1 MQAMRQKGLVE
12 EDLTDN
18 DSSKDPVFMPRRH
31 DIDSDD
37 SNPPENIMPTND
49 TDKSNFDVSELFK
62 TPNLQSKEAKE
73 VEGSRNIDSSQA
85 LADHIHSKRLD
96 IRQSVYGDGDCLFSA
111 TWLSVVN
118 VVYAFSLRM
127 QLCKH
132 MKDKLHVN
140 Q

>member
-1 MQAMRQKGLVE
+1 ME

-18 DSSKDPVFMPRRH
+18 DSTKDPIFMPGRH

-37 SNPPENIMPTND
+37 SSPSENIMPTND
-49 TDKSNFDVSELFK
+49 TGQSNFDVSELFK
-62 TPNLQSKEAKE
+62 TPNLQSKEAEK
-73 VEGSRNIDSSQA
+73 VEGSRNIHSIQA

-96 IRQSVYGDGDCLFSA
+96 TRQSVYGDGDCCFSA
-111 TWLSVVN
+111 AWWYVVN

-132 MKDKLHVN
+132 MKDKLHVD